1 MFRPGD
7 AGWISD
13 PLPTL
18 APPELAAHLLG
29 GSAALFPTD
38 TLPALAS
45 CPSQAHQL
53 WALKHRPAEK
63 PLILMAAN
71 AEALLGSIGR
81 PARPEWLAM
90 AAWAWPGAVTLVLPA
105 IGPVAEALNPG
116 GGSLGLRLPACP
128 QALAL
133 LNDPLPFDVIPC
145 FVLRLRD
152 VHLTA
157 LQLCLLLQLFGTKT
171 NLLLANP
178 QLLLTGGTL
187 LLKGLPELRLLCSC
201 TLLLQRQVAKAKL
214 LLQLLLEIKLAAT
227 FCRRCPKLLLLC
239 RLLRLLQGQPTQPK
253 LLPKPNLSPTCAKI
267 LHWNTKR
274 WFGLRT
280 NQPHTG
286 PAKPDTTC

>member
-7 AGWISD
+7 AGWMSD

-81 PARPEWLAM
+81 PARAEWLAM

-133 LNDPLPFDVIPC
+133 LELSGPLATTSANVSGQPPATTAEEAARQFAAVPLLGPMPWPEAGGMASTVLAWREGGGWQ
-145 FVLRLRD
+145 VLR
-152 VHLTA
+152 A
-157 LQLCLLLQLFGTKT
+157 G
-171 NLLLANP
+171 A
-178 QLLLTGGTL
+178 
-187 LLKGLPELRLLCSC
+187 
-201 TLLLQRQVAKAKL
+201 
-214 LLQLLLEIKLAAT
+214 
-227 FCRRCPKLLLLC
+227 
-239 RLLRLLQGQPTQPK
+239 
-253 LLPKPNLSPTCAKI
+253 LLPPGI
-267 LHWNTKR
+267 
-274 WFGLRT
+274 
-280 NQPHTG
+280 
-286 PAKPDTTC
+286 